1 MSKSIIILAIVGIAF
16 QLSGLPTVEAF
27 ISSPIKNTLRPKECH
42 HHLCTSQFTP
52 NRITPFAGIHAP
64 IQKTKGK
71 DTRTSIH
78 ANSHHSHDE
87 TTIDDQLEK
96 KVSGKALGSNI
107 ENSPLDEIT
116 ASFQALSS
124 QINTKIL
131 PVMALLA
138 FSSVTNIQPAHASF
152 GPGGA
157 VVTSPAVV
165 NAITLDDFVQ
175 LPLKKQRQYEGGF
188 LSCTYDVE
196 IPPAQIISTPD
207 KFGRKR
213 DIVRLPRAPKKVC
226 RTTNVIDE
234 LLKEIDVMAENDP
247 ERASEYRAGAQNLL
261 ERQRLVDRRTVE
273 AALRNQPKFIYFGCA
288 LLASCIATSIMH
300 PLDTLKVRLMSGK
313 GEKVDDDDIDEK
325 GNPITS
331 LVATVVDLYD
341 GLLPN
346 LLKEGPASA
355 LYLGIYEYSRGIL
368 AGVPYIQDNVL
379 LVYLLAGSFGELTGS
394 FCRSPAEAVKTRVQA
409 GLFDVP
415 GAFENV
421 FFTEEGRKNT
431 FVAWSAGLF
440 RDVPHGAILITVF
453 ELTKALIVDS
463 SIDVDVNTLLAEAL
477 LGGLGGGLGAFI
489 STPSDVITTKIIT
502 GVEDGGDPPS
512 PIDVLAEVWN
522 EGGLGGLFSGVKV
535 CSLRNHRWEKTV
547 SYVHRTMGTC
557 MHP

>member
-1 MSKSIIILAIVGIAF
+1 MLSLAVPVATEYERN
-16 QLSGLPTVEAF
+16 Q
-27 ISSPIKNTLRPKECH
+27 
-42 HHLCTSQFTP
+42 
-52 NRITPFAGIHAP
+52 
-64 IQKTKGK
+64 
-71 DTRTSIH
+71 RTSIH
-78 ANSHHSHDE
+78 ANPHHSHDE

-96 KVSGKALGSNI
+96 KVSGKALGSKI
-107 ENSPLDEIT
+107 ENSPLDELT

-138 FSSVTNIQPAHASF
+138 FSSVTNIQPTHATF

-175 LPLKKQRQYEGGF
+175 LPLKKQRQYEGSF

-196 IPPAQIISTPD
+196 IPSAQIISTPD

-234 LLKEIDVMAENDP
+234 LLKEIDIMAENDP

-273 AALRNQPKFIYFGCA
+273 AALRDQPEFIYFGCA
-288 LLASCIATSIMH
+288 LLASCIAPSIMH
-300 PLDTLKVRLMSGK
+300 PLDTLKVRLTSGK
-313 GEKVDDDDIDEK
+313 GEEVDDDDDEE

-368 AGVPYIQDNVL
+368 AGVPYIQDNML

-409 GLFDVP
+409 
-415 GAFENV
+415 
-421 FFTEEGRKNT
+421 EGRKNT

-512 PIDVLAEVWN
+512 PIDVIAEVWN
-522 EGGLGGLFSGVKV
+522 EGGLGGLFSGVK
-535 CSLRNHRWEKTV
+535 
-547 SYVHRTMGTC
+547 
-557 MHP
+557 